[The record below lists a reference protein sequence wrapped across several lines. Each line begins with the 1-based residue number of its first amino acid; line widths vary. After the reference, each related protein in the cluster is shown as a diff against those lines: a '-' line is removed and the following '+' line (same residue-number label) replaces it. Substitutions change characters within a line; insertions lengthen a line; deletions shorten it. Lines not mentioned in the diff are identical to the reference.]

1 MNNTLLATKGL
12 NDWRNLA
19 QRLKSH
25 EVSNEH
31 ISCMSKWTELQL
43 RLLKGKTIDNR
54 EEQIHKEKEHVRGV
68 KLRILA
74 VVKTLAKKNLAFRGA
89 NEKIY
94 EENNGIFLS
103 IIEMIAEFDP
113 VMQEHLHRI
122 QKGEIHYHYLSHKI
136 QNELIELLSSEVRS
150 VIVKRIKEAK
160 YFSIILDCTPDI
172 SHEEQITLVVR
183 CVDISTTPLRVKE
196 FFLEFLKV
204 EDTTGLGLFSELK
217 KALVNLQLDI
227 DDIRGQRYDILTSNV
242 EHLTVKPLSQ
252 TRWEARVESVKAIR
266 YQAPQIRD
274 ALLQLANNSKE
285 AAIATK
291 IASAMGIEPTFVEKR
306 IIRRKKQ
313 FDESESEE
321 PTQSIE
327 ESLRVT
333 YFLYI
338 VDQTLSSLE
347 MRFEQFQKY
356 EEDFG
361 FLFDLKKS
369 SPFGNENL
377 MKYSVNLEDRL
388 KSKGF
393 SDIDGRD
400 LFCELKVLKETLPKE
415 TKKPIEVLNYLKV
428 MDCCFP
434 NAFIA
439 YRVLLT
445 IPVTVASGERSFPK
459 LKLIKNYLRS
469 TMSQERMNGLAMLS
483 IEADTANNLDYTSL
497 ISTFAGQNARRVN
510 FR

>member
-1 MNNTLLATKGL
+1 M
-12 NDWRNLA
+12 
-19 QRLKSH
+19 
-25 EVSNEH
+25 
-31 ISCMSKWTELQL
+31 
-43 RLLKGKTIDNR
+43 
-54 EEQIHKEKEHVRGV
+54 
-68 KLRILA
+68 LRILA
-74 VVKTLAKKNLAFRGA
+74 VAKTFAKKYLAFRGA

-113 VMQEHLHRI
+113 VMQEHLRRI

-136 QNELIELLSSEVRS
+136 QNKLIELLSSEV
-150 VIVKRIKEAK
+150 
-160 YFSIILDCTPDI
+160 
-172 SHEEQITLVVR
+172 
-183 CVDISTTPLRVKE
+183 
-196 FFLEFLKV
+196 
-204 EDTTGLGLFSELK
+204 EDTTGLVLFNELK
-217 KALVNLQLDI
+217 EALVNLQLDI
-227 DDIRGQRYDILTSNV
+227 DDIRGQGYDNSSNMKRKHKGVQQRLLEVNPRAFYTSF
-242 EHLTVKPLSQ
+242 KPLLQ
-252 TRWEARVESVKAIR
+252 TRWEARVESVKVIR

-274 ALLQLANNSKE
+274 ILLQLANNPKE
-285 AAIATK
+285 AAIATSEAESLARNDLENFEFLVGMVIWYSLLFAFNTVSK
-291 IASAMGIEPTFVEKR
+291 FLQRVDMRIDVAMEQIKGLITYLERYREEGFREVLIEAKEIASAMGIEPTFVEKR

-338 VDQTLSSLE
+338 VDQALSSLE
-347 MRFEQFQKY
+347 ITFEQFQKY
-356 EEDFG
+356 EEDFD

-369 SPFGNENL
+369 SPFGNQNL
-377 MKYSVNLEDRL
+377 MKCCVNLEDRL

-428 MDCCFP
+428 MNGCFP

-445 IPVTVASGERSFPK
+445 IPVT
-459 LKLIKNYLRS
+459 LK
-469 TMSQERMNGLAMLS
+469 MQE
-483 IEADTANNLDYTSL
+483 E
-497 ISTFAGQNARRVN
+497 
-510 FR
+510 